1 MALYAPS
8 VVEQFLCIFMK
19 KYQQIWQVNDWKIW

>member
-1 MALYAPS
+1 
-8 VVEQFLCIFMK
+8 MK